1 MEGETLITSLKP
13 GLRMMMIYLYGT
25 LLFQPVICSDVIE
38 VKAVKKERWQCKAPC
53 TFKAGN
59 GRT

>member
-1 MEGETLITSLKP
+1 MEGETLIISLKP

-25 LLFQPVICSDVIE
+25 LLFQPVIFSDVIE
-38 VKAVKKERWQCKAPC
+38 GKAVKKEGWQCKAPC